1 MITALDLKQG
11 MALRIEGQIYKVLE
25 VEAKAGTAKLGGVVR
40 AKLCNVSSGR
50 MWEPHFRPQERLED
64 LQLERHMME
73 FLFAD
78 ADLCTFMNPE
88 TFEQIEISRV
98 TLGPGAQL
106 LESGMQLPVEFFAG
120 EPINAVFPDI
130 VESRVVD
137 TSPPVHAQQ
146 DSAWKEA
153 GLENGMHIR
162 VPLFISPGEFV
173 RVDLRSGRYMERV
186 RTERKRSA

>member
-11 MALRIEGQIYKVLE
+11 MALKIEGQIYKVLD
-25 VEAKAGTAKLGGVVR
+25 VEAKAGTAKLGGVVKT
-40 AKLCNVSSGR
+40 KLCNVSSGR

-64 LQLERHMME
+64 LQLERRMME

-88 TFEQIEISRV
+88 TFEQVEISRA

-106 LESGMQLPVEFFAG
+106 LESGMQLPVDFYAG
-120 EPINAVFPDI
+120 QPISAVFPDI
-130 VESRVVD
+130 VETRVVD
-137 TSPPVHAQQ
+137 TAPPVHAQQ
-146 DSAWKEA
+146 DGAWKEA

-162 VPLFISPGEFV
+162 VPLFVGPGELV
-173 RVDLRSGRYMERV
+173 RVDIRSGRYMERV

>member
-11 MALRIEGQIYKVLE
+11 MALRIEGQIYKVLD
-25 VEAKAGTAKLGGVVR
+25 VEAKAGTAKLGGVVKT
-40 AKLCNVSSGR
+40 KLCNVSSGR

-78 ADLCTFMNPE
+78 ADLCTFMHPE
-88 TFEQIEISRV
+88 TFEQVEISRV

-106 LESGMQLPVEFFAG
+106 LESGMQLPVEFYAG
-120 EPINAVFPDI
+120 LPISAVFPDI
-130 VESRVVD
+130 VETRVVD
-137 TSPPVHAQQ
+137 TVPPVHTQQ

-153 GLENGMHIR
+153 SLENGLNIR
-162 VPLFISPGEFV
+162 VPLFVAPGEVV

-186 RTERKRSA
+186 RSERKRSA